1 MELNASGKIL
11 ENKDAEGLVLNEM
24 EQNID
29 KVNLGKYIKSQRT
42 RKGLTQQE
50 LAEKVNLSTKSIS
63 CMERGLNY
71 PSPENLF
78 DIANVLEMSI
88 DVFLFGYKK
97 FNMPVNLGGLNETLE
112 QLTKENQAILLN
124 IIEAV
129 SETLLLQQQAKENN

>member
-1 MELNASGKIL
+1 MG
-11 ENKDAEGLVLNEM
+11 EM
-24 EQNID
+24 APNID
-29 KVNLGKYIKSQRT
+29 KVNLGTHIRSQRT
-42 RKGLTQQE
+42 RKGLTRQE

-112 QLTKENQAILLN
+112 QLTKEKQAILLN

-129 SETLLLQQQAKENN
+129 SKTLLLQQQAKENN